1 MGAVMDNAPAMTGT
15 LTPQRGSVL
24 PAGQSL
30 PGSGETTVLARILPP
45 VSGSSTVTRPSP
57 AL

>member
-1 MGAVMDNAPAMTGT
+1 MGTVMDNAPARTGT

-45 VSGSSTVTRPSP
+45 ASGSFTVTE
-57 AL
+57 